1 VSPHHD
7 VSDRETPRPA
17 VRPADARRLSEHRPI
32 RRLSRNAKLVGLT
45 AALASV
51 AAGTVGLAQSAGTTN
66 AGSSTPV
73 PEADAI
79 TTARIQ
85 RTQPVSRG
93 ADRFDLSLESARKL
107 RADAQ
112 ARAAQAAANQT
123 LTKRRAV
130 ALAAAKAESAQKA
143 AAAAKAAT
151 IAKQK
156 AAAEQKA
163 AALAKQKAA
172 AVAKQKAAAARQRA
186 AIIARHKAAAAAEQ
200 RAATV
205 ARQRAVA
212 ARHRAAIVAYRK
224 AAAAA
229 AQQKARASVLS
240 ATASIVL
247 PVSHYRLSAGFA
259 QVGGRW
265 AHRHTG
271 QDFAAPIGTPIRSV
285 MAGKVILVQ
294 FAGPYGRHVKVRHAN
309 GTVTMYCHMSRFSVR
324 VGQYVR
330 AGSQVGA
337 VGMTGNTTGPHVH
350 FEVRPGGGSPINPL
364 PWLRAH
370 GLRP

>member
-85 RTQPVSRG
+85 RTQPVSRS

-112 ARAAQAAANQT
+112 ARATQAAANQT

-156 AAAEQKA
+156 AAA
-163 AALAKQKAA
+163 
-172 AVAKQKAAAARQRA
+172 VAKQKAAAATQRA

-324 VGQYVR
+324 VGQSVR

>member
-85 RTQPVSRG
+85 RTQPVSRS

-112 ARAAQAAANQT
+112 ARATQAAANQT

-156 AAAEQKA
+156 AAA
-163 AALAKQKAA
+163 
-172 AVAKQKAAAARQRA
+172 VAKQKAAAATQRA

-324 VGQYVR
+324 VGQSVR
-330 AGSQVGA
+330 AGSLVGA

>member
-1 VSPHHD
+1 MSPHHD

-85 RTQPVSRG
+85 RTQPVSRS

-112 ARAAQAAANQT
+112 ARATQAAANQT

-156 AAAEQKA
+156 AAA
-163 AALAKQKAA
+163 
-172 AVAKQKAAAARQRA
+172 VAKQKAAAATQRA

-229 AQQKARASVLS
+229 TQQKARASVLS

-324 VGQYVR
+324 VGQSVR
-330 AGSQVGA
+330 AGSLVGA

>member
-1 VSPHHD
+1 MSPHHD

-85 RTQPVSRG
+85 RTQPVSRS

-112 ARAAQAAANQT
+112 ARATQAAANQT

-156 AAAEQKA
+156 AAA
-163 AALAKQKAA
+163 
-172 AVAKQKAAAARQRA
+172 VAKQKAAAATQRA

-324 VGQYVR
+324 VGQSVR
-330 AGSQVGA
+330 AGSLVGA

>member
-85 RTQPVSRG
+85 RTQPVSRS

-112 ARAAQAAANQT
+112 ARATQAAANQT

-156 AAAEQKA
+156 AAA
-163 AALAKQKAA
+163 
-172 AVAKQKAAAARQRA
+172 VAKQKAAAATQRA

-229 AQQKARASVLS
+229 TQQKARASVLS

-259 QVGGRW
+259 QAGGRW

-285 MAGKVILVQ
+285 MAGRVISVQ

-324 VGQYVR
+324 VGQSVR

-350 FEVRPGGGSPINPL
+350 FEVKPGGGSPINPL